1 MKNLDFKKVKSKLKE
16 AIVDYDFNFDFEE
29 DEEGLYAT
37 ALEEW
42 CFAEGY
48 SNADFFVTVYNDS
61 SMYIECVFDEVPNT
75 DITRGLLVDINAANL
90 FKATIRDDGFFV
102 LSRYIP
108 VVAEYDD
115 IRRNVKA
122 FVDLINDESIYDKVK
137 KLCNI

>member
-37 ALEEW
+37 ASEEW

-61 SMYIECVFDEVPNT
+61 SMYIECVFDEVTNT
-75 DITRGLLVDINAANL
+75 ELSRGLLVDINAENL
-90 FKATIRDDGFFV
+90 YKATIRDDGFFV
-102 LSRYIP
+102 LSKYVP
-108 VVAEYDD
+108 LVANYDD
-115 IRRNVKA
+115 IRRNTYW
-122 FVDLINDESIYDKVK
+122 FLYFLDNESICEKVK
-137 KLCNI
+137 QLCNM